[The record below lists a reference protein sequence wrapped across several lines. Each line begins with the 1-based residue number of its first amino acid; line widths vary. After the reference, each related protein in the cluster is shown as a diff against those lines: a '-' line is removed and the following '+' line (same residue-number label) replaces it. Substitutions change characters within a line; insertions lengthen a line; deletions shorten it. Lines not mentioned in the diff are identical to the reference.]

1 MWRKTHIPY
10 TGAFSHDEYFC
21 LFKMLAVISLIPQV
35 TRAGHKDDDVS
46 FAPEGYVLKWEDTFD
61 GAEINRTNW
70 VIAR

>member
-1 MWRKTHIPY
+1 
-10 TGAFSHDEYFC
+10 
-21 LFKMLAVISLIPQV
+21 MLAVISLIPQV